1 VVQQILEAAVVAL
14 AATME
19 AEQAVTE
26 GLELLLFVTLV
37 DSVALA
43 AQLHR
48 QAVTPSTPSQALA
61 HTMLNVKDYGAV
73 GDGVVNDTA
82 AIQAAISTGQH
93 VYIPTGS
100 YLIADALVI
109 TQPGQMISG
118 DGRNA
123 SVLVINSI
131 FNLSAQG
138 VIVFACGEAG
148 PQLQDF
154 GMAFAQPDIAD
165 RNALTQYPVAIYA
178 VNTPRFTVASLKMT
192 NAMNGIDMTG
202 NCGGA
207 TINLL
212 EMSAYTTGITID
224 GSLDTI
230 RVNQFHFWCFAMSA
244 NQTSIFFSSAKALDV
259 GRVDSLVLSEFLNI
273 SSLGIDMHRTA
284 SGDPWVY
291 ISDSGFDTFNAI
303 RMSAGSLQMVNSYI
317 TLAGTPSLRAI
328 HQSGGM
334 LQLTNCYFTS
344 GQTQPLMLLENMSDG
359 ALQID
364 NCYFNYA
371 GGAQIS
377 IGGNMSNNSIQVS
390 NCCFQAQTGAFQLL
404 GAAPGTNKI
413 HLSNNVIETANVKYS
428 QPIIILMGANRAYMT
443 GNRVND
449 GNGTFICIQDDNP
462 NWISGNIGNGWSN
475 DFPVA
480 RHGFYSNNL

>member
-1 VVQQILEAAVVAL
+1 MI
-14 AATME
+14 
-19 AEQAVTE
+19 
-26 GLELLLFVTLV
+26 
-37 DSVALA
+37 
-43 AQLHR
+43 
-48 QAVTPSTPSQALA
+48 
-61 HTMLNVKDYGAV
+61 NVKDYGAA
-73 GDGVVNDTA
+73 GNGITDDTA

-100 YLIADALVI
+100 YLITSALTI

-123 SVLVINSI
+123 SVLVVNYT

-154 GMAFAQPDIAD
+154 GMSFAQPDTANRSDLI
-165 RNALTQYPVAIYA
+165 QYPVAIHA
-178 VNTPRFTVASLKMT
+178 VNTPRFTITSLKIT

-224 GSLDTI
+224 GSLDTVRI
-230 RVNQFHFWCFAMSA
+230 NQFHYWCFSMTSG
-244 NQTSIFFSSAKALDV
+244 QTSIFFNSSKAMDV

-273 SSLGIDMHRTA
+273 SSLGLDMHSTA
-284 SGDPWVY
+284 AGDPWVY
-291 ISDSGFDTFNAI
+291 ISDSGFDTFNGI
-303 RMSAGSLQMVNSYI
+303 RISGGSLQMTNSYI
-317 TLAGTPSLRAI
+317 TLAGNPVLRGV
-328 HQSGGM
+328 HQTGGTI
-334 LQLTNCYFTS
+334 QFSNCYFTS
-344 GQTQPLMLLENMSDG
+344 GQSQPFMLMENMSDG
-359 ALQID
+359 GLQVD
-364 NCYFNYA
+364 NCAFNFA
-371 GGAQIS
+371 SGAQFS

-390 NCCFQAQTGAFQLL
+390 NCRFKAQTGAFQLL

-413 HLSNNVIETANVKYS
+413 HLTNNIIETANIGYN
-428 QPIIILMGANRAYMT
+428 QPLVLVTGANRVYMT

-449 GNGTFICIQDDNP
+449 GSGTFVYIEQDNL
-462 NWISGNIGNGWSN
+462 NWISGNIGEGWN
-475 DFPVA
+475 YVFPTA
-480 RHGFYSNNL
+480 KNGFYANNLR

>member
-1 VVQQILEAAVVAL
+1 MI
-14 AATME
+14 
-19 AEQAVTE
+19 
-26 GLELLLFVTLV
+26 
-37 DSVALA
+37 
-43 AQLHR
+43 
-48 QAVTPSTPSQALA
+48 
-61 HTMLNVKDYGAV
+61 NVKDYGAV
-73 GDGVVNDTA
+73 GNGVVDDTA
-82 AIQAAISTGQH
+82 SIQAALSSGQH

-100 YLIADALVI
+100 YLINDALVI
-109 TQPGQMISG
+109 RQPGQMISG

-123 SVLVINSI
+123 SILVVNPT

-154 GMAFAQPDIAD
+154 GMAFAQPDTDNRAD
-165 RNALTQYPVAIYA
+165 LTQYPVAIYA
-178 VNTPRFTVASLKMT
+178 VNTPRFTIASLKVT

-212 EMSAYTTGITID
+212 EMSAYSTGITID

-230 RVNQFHFWCFAMSA
+230 RVNQFHYWCFAMSA

-291 ISDSGFDTFNAI
+291 ISDSGFDTFNGI
-303 RMSAGSLQMVNSYI
+303 KMSAGSLQMVNSYI
-317 TLAGTPSLRAI
+317 TLAGTPALRAV
-328 HQSGGM
+328 HQTGGF

-344 GQTQPLMLLENMSDG
+344 GQSQPLMLLENMSDG

-364 NCYFNYA
+364 NCYFNYPS
-371 GGAQIS
+371 GAQFS
-377 IGGNMSNNSIQVS
+377 IGGNMDNNSIQVS
-390 NCCFQAQTGAFQLL
+390 NCRFQAQTGAFQLL

-413 HLSNNVIETANVKYS
+413 HLSNNIIDTTNTKYT
-428 QPIIILMGANRAYMT
+428 QPIVDVMGSNRVYIA

-449 GNGTFICIQDDNP
+449 GSGTFICVQDDNP
-462 NWISGNIGNGWSN
+462 NWVSGNIGAGWSYA
-475 DFPVA
+475 FPSGNV
-480 RHGFYSNNL
+480 GFYANNLQKTKSFLFSMGSLLKYLKRQAVKQG